1 MQQERYLKRFY
12 VRERTNYNY
21 KNVQNP
27 GFNFRNSHNFPGNNE
42 GGRSGLLNKRIQVTT
57 AENGVCTVKLNRP
70 QVRNALDLPMREE
83 LRDFFT
89 EVKNN
94 DDVKVIVLTGE
105 GNTFSAGGDLSA
117 SKEVDGANERKRLQ
131 SGHEM
136 ISSIVNLEKPVIAA
150 VNGAAAGAG
159 VSLALACDMIIANQS
174 AVFIQS
180 FSKVGL
186 IPDLGA
192 IYFLPRLIG
201 RHRALEMMF
210 LGDKVSSEQALDL
223 GIVNR
228 VVGDESLT
236 NEVYKLA
243 EQLTEGP
250 QMALGLMKKLVNRS
264 VLDDLSQS
272 MELEGFAQAMCFESA
287 NFKEGVEAFFEKRKP
302 VFNKS

>member
-1 MQQERYLKRFY
+1 M
-12 VRERTNYNY
+12 
-21 KNVQNP
+21 
-27 GFNFRNSHNFPGNNE
+27 
-42 GGRSGLLNKRIQVTT
+42 LNKTIQVTI

-117 SKEVDGANERKRLQ
+117 SKDVDGANGRKRLQ

-136 ISSIVNLEKPVIAA
+136 VSSIVNLEKPVIAA

-159 VSLALACDMIIANQS
+159 VSLALACDLIIANHS

-210 LGDKVSSEQALDL
+210 LGDKVSSEQALEL

-264 VLDDLSQS
+264 VLDDLSHS

>member
-1 MQQERYLKRFY
+1 MTYE
-12 VRERTNYNY
+12 
-21 KNVQNP
+21 
-27 GFNFRNSHNFPGNNE
+27 S
-42 GGRSGLLNKRIQVTT
+42 IQVST

-70 QVRNALDLPMREE
+70 QVRNALGHQMREE
-83 LRDFFT
+83 LKDFFT
-89 EVKNN
+89 AVQNN
-94 DDVKVIVLTGE
+94 EGVKVIVLTGE
-105 GNTFSAGGDLSA
+105 GKAFSAGGDLSA
-117 SKEVDGANERKRLQ
+117 LTKVDVVSGRKRLQ

-136 ISSIVNLEKPVIAA
+136 IHSIVNLEKPIIAA

-159 VSLALACDMIIANQS
+159 VSLAIACDMIVANQS

-201 RHRALEMMF
+201 RHRALELMF
-210 LGDKVSSEQALDL
+210 LGEKISSEQAQAL

-228 VVGDESLT
+228 VIEDELFIE
-236 NEVYKLA
+236 EVYKLA
-243 EQLTEGP
+243 NQLAEGP

-272 MELEGFAQAMCFESA
+272 LELEGFAQAMCFESTD
-287 NFKEGVEAFFEKRKP
+287 FKEGVKAFFEKRKP
-302 VFNKS
+302 IFNQS

>member
-1 MQQERYLKRFY
+1 MTYQ
-12 VRERTNYNY
+12 
-21 KNVQNP
+21 
-27 GFNFRNSHNFPGNNE
+27 S
-42 GGRSGLLNKRIQVTT
+42 IDVTT

-70 QVRNALDLPMREE
+70 QVRNALGLQMREE
-83 LRDFFT
+83 LKNFFT
-89 EVKNN
+89 EVQNN

-117 SKEVDGANERKRLQ
+117 LKEVDAASGRKRLQ

-136 ISSIVNLEKPVIAA
+136 IQSIVNLEKPVIAA

-159 VSLALACDMIIANQS
+159 VSLALACDIIIAKSS
-174 AVFIQS
+174 AIIIQS

-192 IYFLPRLIG
+192 MYFLPRLIG
-201 RHRALEMMF
+201 RQRALEMMF
-210 LGDKVSSEQALDL
+210 LGEKISGDQAQAL

-228 VVGDESLT
+228 VIEDSQFIE
-236 NEVYKLA
+236 EVYKLA
-243 EQLTEGP
+243 NQLTEGP

-264 VLDDLSQS
+264 VLDDLTQS
-272 MELEGFAQAMCFESA
+272 LELEGFAQAMCFESA

-302 VFNKS
+302 VFNKL